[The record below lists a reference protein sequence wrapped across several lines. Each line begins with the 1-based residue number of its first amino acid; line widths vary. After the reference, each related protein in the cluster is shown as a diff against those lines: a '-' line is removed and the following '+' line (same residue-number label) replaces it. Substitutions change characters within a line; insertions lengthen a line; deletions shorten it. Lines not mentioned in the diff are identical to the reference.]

1 MHRRLVADLLLV
13 LVCVFWGATFVVVKE
28 AVALVPVNAFLA
40 IRFCLAAGVLVVLFA
55 PRMRGL
61 DAGTAAAGAALGT
74 VLFAGYVLQT
84 YGLTLTSASN
94 AGFLTGLSV
103 ILVPL
108 FSALVFGVRPAPRV
122 WVAVALAT
130 GGLYLLAAPADGGPA
145 RVEFNPG
152 DALVVAGAA
161 AFAWHILLTGRFAR
175 RYDPILLATVQIAT
189 TGLFGTAAALVVDGG
204 IPLVLPTAVWSAVVV
219 TALFATVFAFVVQ
232 TAAQRYTSAT
242 RTALIFTL
250 EPVFAALAAW
260 LYAGEPMTASRLVGG
275 ALIVVAMG
283 AVASSPDR
291 GPGPGTP
298 A

>member
-1 MHRRLVADLLLV
+1 MNRRLVADLLLV

-40 IRFCLAAGVLVVLFA
+40 IRFCLAAVVLVVLFA
-55 PRMRGL
+55 PRMRALGP
-61 DAGTAAAGAALGT
+61 GTAAAAAVLGT
-74 VLFAGYVLQT
+74 VLFAGYALQT
-84 YGLTLTSASN
+84 YGLALTTASN

-130 GGLYLLAAPADGGPA
+130 GGLYLLAAPGDGSHA

-152 DALVVAGAA
+152 DALVVGGAV

-189 TGLFGTAAALVVDGG
+189 TGLLGTAAALVVDGG
-204 IPLVLPTAVWSAVVV
+204 IPLVLPKAVWSAVVV

-260 LYAGEPMTASRLVGG
+260 LYAGEPMTASRLAGG

-283 AVASSPDR
+283 AVASSPDC